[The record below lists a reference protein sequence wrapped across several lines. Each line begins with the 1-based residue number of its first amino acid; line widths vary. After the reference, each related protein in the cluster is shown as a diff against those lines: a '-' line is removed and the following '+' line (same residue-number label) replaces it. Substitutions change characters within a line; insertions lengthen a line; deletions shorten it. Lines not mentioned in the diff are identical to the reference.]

1 MNTLYFN
8 DIESLSFNKTF
19 NFLGNIFC
27 FSSLDSYSLKSR
39 VTGDSNLN
47 SISVAW
53 TGMENIIGSGFGY
66 SNFILHGVNVGTGKI
81 TSFNWDE
88 GNDLQYKTF
97 SLNFEIPSS
106 GNLYN
111 LTGNNY
117 LEIDKS
123 IFQNDFKYLKSINE
137 SFSISMNSNGIQ
149 ETSQDISVSIDSPLD
164 LPSRINL
171 KNKIFSGF
179 SQYRI
184 PNIGIES
191 IFPSIIT
198 GNIYSG
204 YITYSTESCDT
215 INNEYSFSKRSSYDN
230 NSLATWE
237 FSHSIDFNGNNIV
250 ASENGTLNSIF
261 FSGDGVERN
270 LNGARQRWNIVKTG
284 IFQRVS
290 GSFNLITGFA
300 NVYTGSCGLI
310 YPEISRTLQEDP
322 LQGSIQYNYS
332 YTNDPQYLNSGYIF
346 SNSRSSSKDE
356 DGYFNIQEN
365 GSYIGRSKNKEKRFS
380 LALSGYTGGYPEIYS
395 RITGTFFLAS
405 NVNKF
410 LCKPTGNFYLNSK
423 SVSYKE
429 FDGEVSY
436 VNNYSNNPS
445 YYPENSNFILS
456 TNSIT
461 DNKPIH
467 IYNKFLIPNFKEDIQ
482 SAGQSSEG
490 SYSNNIKIIG
500 KPNLEIQDY
509 LTECFAK
516 VEKPTVISGV
526 SVDNVFLKNMTYSF
540 NPFENVF
547 NANFDYYYTKKI
559 EYDNIL
565 I

>member
-27 FSSLDSYSLKSR
+27 FSSLDSYSIKSR

-53 TGMENIIGSGFGY
+53 TGMENIINSGFGY
-66 SNFILHGVNVGTGKI
+66 SNFVLHGVNLGTGKI
-81 TSFNWDE
+81 TSLNWDE

-123 IFQNDFKYLKSINE
+123 IFQNDFKYVKSINE
-137 SFSISMNSNGIQ
+137 SFSITMNQNGIQ
-149 ETSQDISVSIDSPLD
+149 ETTQDISVSIDSPLE
-164 LPSRINL
+164 LSSRINL

-184 PNIGIES
+184 PNIGVES

-204 YITYSTESCDT
+204 YITYSNENCDT
-215 INNEYSFSKRSSYDN
+215 INNEYSLTKKSYYDN
-230 NSLATWE
+230 DSSATWE

-250 ASENGTLNSIF
+250 ASENGTLRSIL
-261 FSGDGVERN
+261 FSGDGIERN
-270 LNGARQRWNIVKTG
+270 LQGARQRWGIVKTG
-284 IFQRVS
+284 IYQRVS
-290 GSFNLITGFA
+290 GSFDSITGFQ
-300 NVYTGSCGLI
+300 NVYTGSCGLFFN
-310 YPEISRTLQEDP
+310 EISKTLQENP
-322 LQGSIQYNYS
+322 LEGTIGYNYS

-346 SNSRSSSKDE
+346 NNSRSSSKDE
-356 DGYFNIQEN
+356 DGYFTIQEN
-365 GSYIGRSKNKEKRFS
+365 GSYIGRSQRKEKRFD

-405 NVNKF
+405 KVNKF
-410 LCKPTGNFYLNSK
+410 LCKPTGNFYLNNK
-423 SVSYKE
+423 SVSYRE
-429 FDGEVSY
+429 FDGEISY
-436 VNNYSNNPS
+436 TNIYSNNPS
-445 YYPENSNFILS
+445 YYPENSNFILC
-456 TNSIT
+456 TNSIS
-461 DNKPIH
+461 DSKPVH
-467 IYNKFLIPNFKEDIQ
+467 IYNKFLVPNSPEIIQ
-482 SAGQSSEG
+482 SAGQSSEA
-490 SYSNNIKIIG
+490 SYSNSIKIIG
-500 KPNLEIQDY
+500 KPNLKIEDY
-509 LTECFAK
+509 LTECFTK
-516 VEKPTVISGV
+516 VEKPTIMSGV
-526 SVDNVFLKNMTYSF
+526 YADNVFLKSMNYSF

-547 NANFDYYYTKKI
+547 NANFEYYYTKKI
-559 EYDNIL
+559 EKDNTL